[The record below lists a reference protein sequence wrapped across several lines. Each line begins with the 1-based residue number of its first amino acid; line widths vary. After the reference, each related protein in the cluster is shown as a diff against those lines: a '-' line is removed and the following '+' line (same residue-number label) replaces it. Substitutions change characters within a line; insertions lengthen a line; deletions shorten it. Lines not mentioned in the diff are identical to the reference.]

1 MPPESLVDR
10 YLDVRQAA
18 LLEYDETLQKVAMAF
33 REIGIARVDL
43 SAVTAA
49 AVRRLKENQLSAM
62 QMQSWPTTLR
72 LRALTA
78 RIADERL
85 TAATSKVLEAGSQET
100 AGLDLTLTYLTDQAH
115 HRAGIL
121 LRELAE
127 KDASEIQE
135 RPDQ

>member
-33 REIGIARVDL
+33 REIGI
-43 SAVTAA
+43 
-49 AVRRLKENQLSAM
+49 VRRLKENQLSAM